1 MTWKSPVF
9 PIQNSAIAVTS
20 YLSDVRD
27 DFETFLQFANANLQK
42 NTAVA
47 GVESGGD
54 FVLFFSIQSSS
65 GRQCKFINIS
75 TLSICF
81 CA

>member
-1 MTWKSPVF
+1 MTWRSPVIA
-9 PIQNSAIAVTS
+9 IQNSAIAVTS

-27 DFETFLQFANANLQK
+27 DFETLLQCANANLQK

-54 FVLFFSIQSSS
+54 FVPVFSIQSFS
-65 GRQCKFINIS
+65 GRQCKFINIA
-75 TLSICF
+75 TLSIWF